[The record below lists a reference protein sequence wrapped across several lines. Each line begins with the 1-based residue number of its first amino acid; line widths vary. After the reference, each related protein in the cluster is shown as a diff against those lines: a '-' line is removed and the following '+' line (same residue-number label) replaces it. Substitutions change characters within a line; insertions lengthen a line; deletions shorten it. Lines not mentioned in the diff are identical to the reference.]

1 MTKTIEAIYEHG
13 VFKPVKKLK
22 LPLHERFKLVI
33 SSIEE
38 EERAAKKH
46 AERQKKALLAIAGTA
61 SGGLS
66 DVSANHD
73 KYLYGKPC
81 GGK

>member
-13 VFKPVKKLK
+13 VFKPVKKLQ

-33 SSIEE
+33 SPIDEE
-38 EERAAKKH
+38 EFAAKKH
-46 AERQKKALLAIAGTA
+46 VERQRKALLAIAGTA
-61 SGGLS
+61 TSGLS

-81 GGK
+81 GRK

>member
-22 LPLHERFKLVI
+22 LPMHERFKLVI
-33 SSIEE
+33 SPIEE

-46 AERQKKALLAIAGTA
+46 VERQNKALLAIAGTA
-61 SGGLS
+61 AGSLS
-66 DVSANHD
+66 DVSTNHD

-81 GGK
+81 GVK

>member
-33 SSIEE
+33 SPIEE
-38 EERAAKKH
+38 EAQAAKKH
-46 AERQKKALLAIAGTA
+46 VERQRKALLAIAGTA
-61 SGGLS
+61 ASGLG
-66 DVSANHD
+66 DVSAKHD
-73 KYLYGKPC
+73 KYLYGKPI
-81 GGK
+81 GRK

>member
-1 MTKTIEAIYEHG
+1 MTKTIEAIFEHG

-33 SSIEE
+33 SPVEDE
-38 EERAAKKH
+38 TLAVKKRI
-46 AERQKKALLAIAGTA
+46 ERQKKALLAIAGTA
-61 SGGLS
+61 TGGFS

-81 GGK
+81 GRK